1 MKQVK
6 TKRIKSK
13 KEKMFI
19 LYDLL
24 FLALCLIIMQLRS
37 KESIIGQYIEYL
49 KIFQGNGMGIL
60 NVSIGYFWMIG
71 LGLIVNNFIWIAVY
85 MAFRIS
91 RMKVIREN
99 SKYRV
104 IDNIEY
110 FRDRFHNITPT
121 EISLIADLEI
131 ETKKDLSAAI
141 LNLYQKQI
149 IDFSDN
155 QIVIKNENISMRQSE
170 KILVEMIRS
179 NDFFAESIQE
189 WKAKCIEEAKAD
201 KYIREKKDT
210 QKGPDFKKSK
220 KIISI
225 CVILLISSVLIG
237 GLYIFSPEGKEWS
250 KQVDL
255 LSEFDKEGQSETE
268 MMQNN
273 EEARD
278 IYIELIAK
286 AGPIMLASTIMF
298 VSLFTLIGIPIYR
311 GVRRRIYNQVE
322 VNNRFERTEEGEILV
337 EQIAGIKNF
346 IHDFSLLSEKEKES
360 IVLWEDFL
368 IYAVVL
374 EENEKITKDI
384 FRYKNVNLDILKN
397 IVANR
402 INFSN

>member
-24 FLALCLIIMQLRS
+24 FLALCIIIMQLRS
-37 KESIIGQYIEYL
+37 KGSIIGQYIEYL

-237 GLYIFSPEGKEWS
+237 GLYIFSPEGEEWS

-255 LSEFDKEGQSETE
+255 LSEFDIEGQSETE

-286 AGPIMLASTIMF
+286 AGPIMLATTIMF
-298 VSLFTLIGIPIYR
+298 ISLFTLIGIPIYR

-384 FRYKNVNLDILKN
+384 FRYKNVNLDIWKN
-397 IVANR
+397 MIAGYLN
-402 INFSN
+402 SSH

>member
-1 MKQVK
+1 
-6 TKRIKSK
+6 
-13 KEKMFI
+13 MFI

-24 FLALCLIIMQLRS
+24 FLALCIIIMQLRS
-37 KESIIGQYIEYL
+37 KGSIIGQYIEYL

-131 ETKKDLSAAI
+131 ETKKDLSATI

-237 GLYIFSPEGKEWS
+237 DLYIFSPEGEEWS

-255 LSEFDKEGQSETE
+255 LSEFDIEGQSETE

-278 IYIELIAK
+278 VYVELIAK
-286 AGPIMLASTIMF
+286 SGPIMLAITIMF
-298 VSLFTLIGIPIYR
+298 ISIFTLIGIPIYR
-311 GVRRRIYNQVE
+311 GVRRRIYNKVK

-368 IYAVVL
+368 IYAIVL

-384 FRYKNVNLDILKN
+384 FGYKNVNLDILKN

>member
-149 IDFSDN
+149 IVVA
-155 QIVIKNENISMRQSE
+155 ITLVMR
-170 KILVEMIRS
+170 LL
-179 NDFFAESIQE
+179 F
-189 WKAKCIEEAKAD
+189 
-201 KYIREKKDT
+201 
-210 QKGPDFKKSK
+210 QKMVP
-220 KIISI
+220 IIY
-225 CVILLISSVLIG
+225 V
-237 GLYIFSPEGKEWS
+237 
-250 KQVDL
+250 
-255 LSEFDKEGQSETE
+255 
-268 MMQNN
+268 
-273 EEARD
+273 
-278 IYIELIAK
+278 
-286 AGPIMLASTIMF
+286 
-298 VSLFTLIGIPIYR
+298 
-311 GVRRRIYNQVE
+311 
-322 VNNRFERTEEGEILV
+322 
-337 EQIAGIKNF
+337 
-346 IHDFSLLSEKEKES
+346 
-360 IVLWEDFL
+360 
-368 IYAVVL
+368 
-374 EENEKITKDI
+374 
-384 FRYKNVNLDILKN
+384 
-397 IVANR
+397 
-402 INFSN
+402 

>member
-24 FLALCLIIMQLRS
+24 FLALCIIIMQLRS
-37 KESIIGQYIEYL
+37 KGSIIGQYIEYL

-237 GLYIFSPEGKEWS
+237 DLYIFSPEGEEWS

-255 LSEFDKEGQSETE
+255 LSEFDIEGQSETE

-278 IYIELIAK
+278 VYVELIAK
-286 AGPIMLASTIMF
+286 SGPIMLAITIMF
-298 VSLFTLIGIPIYR
+298 ISIFTLIGIPIYR
-311 GVRRRIYNQVE
+311 GVRRRIYNKVE

-368 IYAVVL
+368 IYAIVL

-384 FRYKNVNLDILKN
+384 FGYKNVNLDILKN
-397 IVANR
+397 MIAGYLN
-402 INFSN
+402 SSH